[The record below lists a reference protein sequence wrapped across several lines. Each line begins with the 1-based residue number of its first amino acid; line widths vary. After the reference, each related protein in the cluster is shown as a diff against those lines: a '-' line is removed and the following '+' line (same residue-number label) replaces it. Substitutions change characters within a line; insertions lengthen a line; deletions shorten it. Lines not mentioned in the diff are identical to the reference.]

1 MKNTRAIHFWGVGG
15 WSICSCKRYR
25 CGGVAVSPY
34 CYRPCFTLWLHII
47 DTLNYAMM
55 KQYTGFLSAA
65 LLTLIAAPAAAV
77 NKCVNDAGQVV
88 YQANPCPATAKG
100 SELTLQKAPPPS
112 VTSAAD
118 AEELKR
124 IQQTAGKMERERK
137 LTEIDREIKVIEDRI
152 VDHRR
157 SLNRE
162 MENLQRKKRLA
173 NNNLAGATWE
183 QSISDEMTAVSQK
196 YDALIRNDQSRI
208 DLLRTDAERLRQS
221 P

>member
-1 MKNTRAIHFWGVGG
+1 MNKYPRLLSV
-15 WSICSCKRYR
+15 
-25 CGGVAVSPY
+25 
-34 CYRPCFTLWLHII
+34 TLLI
-47 DTLNYAMM
+47 
-55 KQYTGFLSAA
+55 LS
-65 LLTLIAAPAAAV
+65 AAPAAAV

-88 YQANPCPATAKG
+88 YQTAPCPATAKG

-124 IQQTAGKMERERK
+124 LQQTAGKMERDRK
-137 LTEIDREIKVIEDRI
+137 LTEIEREIKVIEDRI
-152 VDHRR
+152 IDHRR

-162 MENLQRKKRLA
+162 MENLQRKKGLA

-183 QSISDEMTAVSQK
+183 QSISDEMSAVSQR

-208 DLLRTDAERLRQS
+208 DLLRADAERLRQS